1 MSPKKATKSSGK
13 RLPKRL
19 YEAELERL
27 QVELVEMQ
35 QWVAATGT
43 RVLVIFEGR
52 DAAGKGGAIK
62 RVVQYLNPRHARV
75 VALPKPSKKERGQ
88 WYFQRYIERLPTK
101 GEIVLMDRSWY
112 NRAGVERVMEYCSED
127 EYQAFL
133 RQCPIVERMLI
144 EDGIILI
151 KYWFSVS
158 DDEQQSRFESRLG
171 DPMRRW
177 KLSPTDLE
185 SILRWEDYSRAKDAM
200 FAATDTSESPWWT
213 IESDDKRSARLNVIG
228 HLLSSI
234 PYQRLERDDVS
245 IPDRPDAND
254 YQRPPVAQLHYV
266 PDLAAQLFKTR
277 TKTKT
282 KTKRS

>member
-1 MSPKKATKSSGK
+1 MSTKKAPKPSAK

-19 YEAELERL
+19 YEAELKRL

-35 QWVAATGT
+35 QWVAATGA

-62 RVVQYLNPRHARV
+62 RVVQYLNPRHSRV

-112 NRAGVERVMEYCSED
+112 NRAGVERVMDYCSE
-127 EYQAFL
+127 EQYQAFL
-133 RQCPIVERMLI
+133 RQCPIVERLLI
-144 EDGIILI
+144 EDGIILV

-158 DDEQQSRFESRLG
+158 DEEQQSRFASRLD

-213 IESDDKRSARLNVIG
+213 IESDDKRSARLNVIA

-234 PYQRLERDDVS
+234 PYQRLELDDVS

-254 YQRPPVAQLHYV
+254 YKRPPVEQFRYV
-266 PDLAAQLFKTR
+266 PDIAARLLKTQ
-277 TKTKT
+277 
-282 KTKRS
+282 TKRS